1 MILFTSNNY
10 NKYRCLFSIIWR
22 PPLSVCGSPV
32 TGSVSLYNGP
42 RSTNYSTLT
51 MILSLLLSCLLLSP
65 TLQADLDPNLGLTE
79 EEFED
84 YFHVQPAEDPEE
96 EERRAEA
103 LRRNEDYI
111 RENNEKYEAGDIT
124 WFDKVNEFSNLPGYE
139 AEAEK
144 TGVADNVAEYGRG
157 VVDDLMDVD
166 PESERYFAT
175 FRSRRGL
182 NLPESY
188 NSVALDHVSP
198 VKNQGGNSRL
208 YTFL

>member
-1 MILFTSNNY
+1 MILVYIPSSEV
-10 NKYRCLFSIIWR
+10 K
-22 PPLSVCGSPV
+22 
-32 TGSVSLYNGP
+32 
-42 RSTNYSTLT
+42 
-51 MILSLLLSCLLLSP
+51 
-65 TLQADLDPNLGLTE
+65 
-79 EEFED
+79 
-84 YFHVQPAEDPEE
+84 
-96 EERRAEA
+96 RRAFQGTA
-103 LRRNEDYI
+103 SRGSSDDNEEYI

-124 WFDKVNEFSNLPGYE
+124 WFDKINEFSNLPGYE

-198 VKNQGGNSRL
+198 VKNQAGSL
-208 YTFL
+208 KLHTFL